1 MPPTTL
7 TYDDATGQRAIAIDR
22 ASMTLGRSPDRDI
35 VLHDPLV
42 SRQHAVLQRNGNSWT
57 IEDQNS
63 THGTFLNSVR
73 VSRAALKSGDTLQ
86 LGSVHGQKLQFHI
99 QPPEPTTTISSEFL
113 DTTSFHDLLH
123 SFQELQAPKDHQRP
137 ATRDMEQLNWLL
149 RAARQLNEG
158 IAIEDILGALLQ
170 LTLQLTCVERGFV
183 YLWADGGMQFAQGVG
198 AAGKITKE
206 DQTISRSAI
215 RKAIESNS
223 TFFVSDTLSDQVTSE
238 WSSVVINEIR
248 SIYCIPLRKRVPA
261 GEPSQLL
268 GLLYLDSRIQP
279 GCLTEIDHQLLDTIA
294 TEAAALLHNALL
306 AEEEQ
311 KARQAREELAVA
323 ARIHSGLMSTELPVL
338 PYAALQ
344 AKTVPC
350 LAIGGDFYDVVVLE
364 DCVSVTIVDISGKGV
379 SAAIVAA
386 TLQGIIHAQLLARI
400 PLPQI
405 ASMVNQFLCTRN
417 VGKYAT
423 MILLTLFPDGSIE
436 YVNCGHVQPLA
447 IQSSDP
453 DSPGRP
459 SQIRHLEASNLI
471 VGLIPGAI
479 YTTALDAVRP
489 GERLLLTT
497 DGITEAENS
506 QGELFGDSALNSVAA
521 SASLEAILDHVAKFH
536 APNPAQDDCTL
547 LELRYTG

>member
-1 MPPTTL
+1 MPRTSL
-7 TYDDATGQRAIAIDR
+7 RYLDSDGQHTIVLDR
-22 ASMTLGRSPDRDI
+22 ASTSVGRSPDRDI
-35 VLHDPLV
+35 ILHDPLV
-42 SRQHAVLQRNGNSWT
+42 SRHHALITREGSVWT
-57 IEDQNS
+57 ILDQNS
-63 THGTFLNSVR
+63 THGTYLNSTR
-73 VSRAALKSGDTLQ
+73 VSRATLNSGDVLQ
-86 LGSVHGQKLQFHI
+86 LGSLHGQKLQFNV
-99 QPPEPTTTISSEFL
+99 QLGEPTTAPLESSSFDDL
-113 DTTSFHDLLH
+113 LQSFH
-123 SFQELQAPKDHQRP
+123 ELQVTKAHERP

-158 IAIEDILGALLQ
+158 VAIDDILGALLQ
-170 LTLQLTCVERGFV
+170 LTRQLTCVERGFV
-183 YLWADGGMQFAQGVG
+183 FLWTDNGLRFAQGVG
-198 AAGKITKE
+198 AAGKITEE
-206 DQTISRSAI
+206 DQTISRNAI

-268 GLLYLDSRIQP
+268 GLLYLDSRIEP

-294 TEAAALLHNALL
+294 TEAAALVHNALL

-323 ARIHSGLMSTELPVL
+323 ARIHNSLMSTELPAL
-338 PYAALQ
+338 PFARLQ

-364 DCVSVTIVDISGKGV
+364 DCVSITIVDISGKGV

-386 TLQGIIHAQLLARI
+386 TLQGIIHAQLLARVG
-400 PLPQI
+400 LPQI
-405 ASMVNQFLCTRN
+405 ASMVNQFLCTRR

-423 MILLTLFPDGSIE
+423 MILLNLYPDGQIE

-447 IQSSDP
+447 IL
-453 DSPGRP
+453 GTE
-459 SQIRHLEASNLI
+459 IRHIESANLI
-471 VGLIPGAI
+471 VGLIPEAT
-479 YTTALDAVRP
+479 YAAAQDTLQP

-497 DGITEAENS
+497 DGITEAENIH
-506 QGELFGDSALNSVAA
+506 GELFGDSTLNTIAP
-521 SASLEAILDHVAKFH
+521 SADIDAILDHVANFH

-547 LELRYTG
+547 LEIRYTGSLQ